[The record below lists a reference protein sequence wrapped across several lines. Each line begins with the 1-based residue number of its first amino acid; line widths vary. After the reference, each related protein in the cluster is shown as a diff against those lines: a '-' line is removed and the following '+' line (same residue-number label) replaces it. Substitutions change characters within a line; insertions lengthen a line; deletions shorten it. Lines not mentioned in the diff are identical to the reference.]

1 MAAMDVT
8 LDPERRTVLSAMLA
22 RAPFDGWSRTAL
34 EQAGADV
41 GVEPGALALLIPGGV
56 VEVLELWAAVCDRD
70 ARDRLAAVDQTAMKV
85 REKVAF
91 GVRARL
97 EAIGDEHREAA
108 RRGLA
113 RLALPDGAG
122 AAARIGW
129 RAADTVW
136 RGIGDRSTDGNF
148 YSKRVILSGVFA
160 VVTPAWLNASGPA
173 DDTPWRVLDARIE
186 DVMRFEKVKA
196 RLRSWTDNG
205 PSLVDGLARLR
216 YPRRPRSGLHGQR

>member
-8 LDPERRTVLSAMLA
+8 VDPERRAVLTAMLA
-22 RAPFDGWSRTAL
+22 RAPFDGWSRSVL
-34 EQAGADV
+34 EQAGAEAGV
-41 GVEPGALALLIPGGV
+41 GAGGLALLFPGGV
-56 VEVLELWAAVCDRD
+56 VEVLELWAAVCDRA
-70 ARDRLAAVDQTAMKV
+70 ARDRFADTDLAAMRV

-97 EAIGDEHREAA
+97 EAIGEEHREAA

-113 RLALPDGAG
+113 RLALPDGAA

-160 VVTPAWLNASGPA
+160 TVTPAWLNASGPE
-173 DDTPWRVLDARIE
+173 DPTPWTVLDARIE

-196 RLRSWTDNG
+196 RVRTWREG
-205 PSLVDGLARLR
+205 APSLVDGLARVR
-216 YPRRPRSGLHGQR
+216 YPRRPRRGA